1 MQNPKGGYRYVSVN
15 YQNKVTRALRNFEER
30 IFVMKKY
37 ITYAALLLTS
47 GALLSTT
54 YVVNAETT
62 TSTTKVATSQTTS
75 QYTSEKEAIDQLV
88 KEGKIKVEDAEQVKL
103 VGFSPRELTQVE
115 GNQEKIAFNQNRDPK
130 GTWMQTDGRWW
141 FKYGS
146 GGYAKNWE
154 QLDGKWY
161 YFDNQGWMKS
171 NEWIN
176 PDGKWYYL
184 SNDGSMLTDYNR
196 VNGKPYFFRSDG
208 VLVENKGQAIAE
220 YAETFVDKI
229 PYVWGGAD
237 LNSGVD
243 CSGFTMAIH
252 ARFDIAIPRGTEG
265 QATGG
270 KFVYSGSQLP
280 GDLILYNTE
289 QGSNQHVGIYV
300 GGGKVVHAPF
310 EGRKVSYMDANYLSY
325 SVSRRYWE

>member
-1 MQNPKGGYRYVSVN
+1 
-15 YQNKVTRALRNFEER
+15 
-30 IFVMKKY
+30 MKKY

-62 TSTTKVATSQTTS
+62 TSTTKVTTSQTIS

-115 GNQEKIAFNQNRDPK
+115 SNQEKIAFNQNRDGK
-130 GTWMQTDGRWW
+130 GTWMKTDGRWW
-141 FKYGS
+141 FKYTS
-146 GGYAKNWE
+146 GGYAKHWE
-154 QLDGKWY
+154 LLDEKWY
-161 YFDNQGWMKS
+161 YFDDQGWMKS

-176 PDGKWYYL
+176 PDGNWYYL

-196 VNGKPYFFRSDG
+196 VDGKPYFFRSNG
-208 VLVENKGQAIAE
+208 VCVENKGQAIAE
-220 YAETFVDKI
+220 YAETFIGTLPYKYGAATLDKNI
-229 PYVWGGAD
+229 GA
-237 LNSGVD
+237 D
-243 CSGFTMAIH
+243 CSGFTQAIH
-252 ARFDIAIPRGTEG
+252 ACFDIYIGRTTEE

-270 KFVYSGSQLP
+270 KFIYSGSQLP
-280 GDLILYNTE
+280 GDLILYNTD

-300 GGGKVVHAPF
+300 GGGKVVHAPI
-310 EGRKVSYMDANYLSY
+310 EGQKVSYMDAYYLSY

>member
-1 MQNPKGGYRYVSVN
+1 
-15 YQNKVTRALRNFEER
+15 
-30 IFVMKKY
+30 MKKY

-62 TSTTKVATSQTTS
+62 TSTTKVTTSQTTS

-130 GTWMQTDGRWW
+130 GTWMKTDGRWW
-141 FKYGS
+141 FKYTS
-146 GGYAKNWE
+146 GGYAKHWE
-154 QLDGKWY
+154 WLDKKWY
-161 YFDNQGWMKS
+161 YFDDQGWMKS

-176 PDGKWYYL
+176 PDGNWYYL
-184 SNDGSMLTDYNR
+184 SNDGSILTDYNR
-196 VNGKPYFFRSDG
+196 VNGKPYFFRSNG
-208 VLVENKGQAIAE
+208 VCVENKGQAIAE
-220 YAETFVDKI
+220 YAETFVGKL
-229 PYVWGGAD
+229 PYKSEQATLDESIGA
-237 LNSGVD
+237 D
-243 CSGFTMAIH
+243 CSGFTQAIH
-252 ARFDIAIPRGTEG
+252 ASFDIYIGRSTQE

-280 GDLILYNTE
+280 GDLILYNTDR
-289 QGSNQHVGIYV
+289 GPNQHVGIYV

-310 EGRKVSYMDANYLSY
+310 EDRKVSYMDAYYLSY

>member
-1 MQNPKGGYRYVSVN
+1 
-15 YQNKVTRALRNFEER
+15 
-30 IFVMKKY
+30 MKKY

-62 TSTTKVATSQTTS
+62 TSTTKVTTSQTTS

-115 GNQEKIAFNQNRDPK
+115 GNQEKIAFNQNRDDK
-130 GTWMQTDGRWW
+130 GTWMKTDGRWW
-141 FKYGS
+141 FKYSS
-146 GGYAKNWE
+146 GGYAKHWE
-154 QLDGKWY
+154 LLDEKWY
-161 YFDNQGWMKS
+161 YFDDQGWMKS

-176 PDGKWYYL
+176 PDGNWYYL
-184 SNDGSMLTDYNR
+184 SNDGAMLTGYNR
-196 VNGKPYFFRSDG
+196 VGGTPYFFRTSG
-208 VLVENKGQAIAE
+208 ALVENKGEAVAE
-220 YAETFVDKI
+220 YAETFVGTLPYKYGKATLDKKI
-229 PYVWGGAD
+229 GA
-237 LNSGVD
+237 D
-243 CSGFTMAIH
+243 CSGFTQAIH
-252 ARFDIAIPRGTEG
+252 ASFDIDIPRGTEE

-280 GDLILYNTE
+280 GDLILYNTDE
-289 QGSNQHVGIYV
+289 GPNQHVGIYV

-310 EGRKVSYMDANYLSY
+310 EGRKVSYMDAYYLSY